1 MFTSSSALY
10 LPDCTPGQS
19 KKIFSLDLFYVLPLC
34 GLFCSKMLFSLVLL
48 PFLPQSSLDKCITAP
63 PRLSALLFPCTSV
76 SHSMHLPVNLHLSL
90 PSVCSEDSTVSL
102 LLLININRSV
112 SPSSFPLC
120 NSKTE
125 TNFLRSQSFY
135 MIYSR
140 CRVGVGR
147 CSYPR

>member
-1 MFTSSSALY
+1 MFCLFAAFSAPKCCLVLCY
-10 LPDCTPGQS
+10 
-19 KKIFSLDLFYVLPLC
+19 FLFYLSHPLTNV
-34 GLFCSKMLFSLVLL
+34 SQ
-48 PFLPQSSLDKCITAP
+48 PP

-140 CRVGVGR
+140 CRRGVGR
-147 CSYPR
+147 CSYPRWCRMSGFHCCINKAIKGFPAASSVH